1 MKFRENIALALLVV
15 FIIKT
20 SYSFSSFGSQKKTKV
35 GKVKRTTQRSLTSVF
50 TKGAAFHQVRSAAQK
65 FKSSEGLQQAAAI
78 VNRLEVTPS
87 EKWGASQELPLIDCC
102 LVDEEQEACDDFQ
115 DAMMTLREMY
125 EPAAG
130 NA

>member
-1 MKFRENIALALLVV
+1 MKFRGNITLALLVV

-20 SYSFSSFGSQKKTKV
+20 SYSFSSFCSQKKTKV
-35 GKVKRTTQRSLTSVF
+35 GKVKRTSVF

-65 FKSSEGLQQAAAI
+65 FKTSEGLQQAAAI